1 MRALSL
7 TLLLAACDASYAVT
21 TAPVGSYRTDIC
33 SSQFF
38 RSPSCDLE
46 YDWSPGYYN
55 GTHVW
60 ITPRYA
66 HRTVIVPSYVNRT
79 VITSRPTVVNRTQ
92 VMRSSPVRTTVTRST
107 PSRAPVTTTRRTV
120 TTRRTR

>member
-7 TLLLAACDASYAVT
+7 ALLFAACDASYAVPPT
-21 TAPVGSYRTDIC
+21 PVGPYRTDIC

-55 GTHVW
+55 DLHVW
-60 ITPRYA
+60 VTPRYA
-66 HRTVIVPSYVNRT
+66 HRTLIVPSYVSRT

-92 VMRSSPVRTTVTRST
+92 VVRSSSVRTTVTRPA
-107 PSRAPVTTTRRTV
+107 PSRSTVTTTRRTV
-120 TTRRTR
+120 TTRRAR